1 MSSRRNFIKLTGVGA
16 IASQLPLLA
25 AAGSFSAS
33 PPAQELFRIG
43 IAGYSF
49 TDYKDDIGKTIEVL
63 KAIRVNN
70 TSLKDF
76 QLPYNSSQAQID
88 KVLSQFKEAG
98 ITISALGVIYMR
110 SEKEIDDAFEYTR
123 KTGVKTIAGVANYEL
138 LSYLEKRAKENNIT
152 VAIHNHGPEDHLFP
166 DIDSIYEKIR
176 DMDKLLGICM
186 DIGHTFRCGHDP
198 SAMFLKYHDR
208 IYDVHFK
215 DEESPT
221 AESKSVVN
229 GWGKIDFISFVKALR
244 KTKYS
249 GICGLENRQKDP
261 ATALAES
268 IGHFR
273 GILTAVKS

>member
-1 MSSRRNFIKLTGVGA
+1 MSSRRNFIKLAGAGVL
-16 IASQLPLLA
+16 ASQLPLGGGAVA
-25 AAGSFSAS
+25 ASPA
-33 PPAQELFRIG
+33 PPAQELFKIG
-43 IAGYSF
+43 VAGFSF
-49 TDYKDDIGKTIEVL
+49 TDYKDDITKTIEVL
-63 KAIRVNN
+63 KAIRIDN

-76 QLPYNSSQAQID
+76 QLPYNSTQAQID
-88 KVLSQFKEAG
+88 KVLGQFKYAG
-98 ITISALGVIYMR
+98 IAISALGVIYMR

-123 KTGVKTIAGVANYEL
+123 KTGIKTIVGVANYEN

-166 DIDSIYEKIR
+166 DIDSTYEKIK

-198 SAMFLKYHDR
+198 AAMFLKYHDR

-221 AESKSVVN
+221 AQSKAVVN
-229 GWGKIDFISFVKALR
+229 GWGKIDFVSFVKVLR
-244 KTKYS
+244 KTKYA
-249 GICGLENRQKDP
+249 GVCGLENRQKDP

-273 GILTAVKS
+273 GILAAVKP